1 MKKGLKIVLLTS
13 VLALAGVST
22 TAACLSASIN
32 QPAITVYAEEEFEQK
47 AYTLTDGETVLT
59 LTLLTETECSLRRQ
73 ILAEGKDETI
83 MATYV
88 RDGNIVTITYNEEQ
102 IVIEVNDE
110 TMTFG
115 EYIPPVV
122 GDEENVFEELW
133 SKFEAWKETYLV
145 PLLSGVSITTI
156 VTLLINVILTIVRE
170 KRATKREN
178 TASEEHEHAEAL
190 IAQAYAVIALV
201 KDVFEHIKT
210 QVLQNDALKQL
221 IENKLNELEKL
232 LNKNSRE
239 ITKINKIEPILKILV
254 QIQGKLALVN
264 ENAIASGITAD
275 INELIRLAKEF

>member
-1 MKKGLKIVLLTS
+1 MKKGLKFVLLTS

-32 QPAITVYAEEEFEQK
+32 QPAIAVYAEAAFEQK
-47 AYTLTDGETVLT
+47 AYTLTDGETVFT

-73 ILAEGKDETI
+73 NLTDGADETI

-88 RDGNIVTITYNEEQ
+88 REENVLTLTYNEQKIILEL
-102 IVIEVNDE
+102 NDE

-115 EYIPPVV
+115 EHIPTVEEETNIFEKLW
-122 GDEENVFEELW
+122 DE
-133 SKFEAWKETYLV
+133 FEAWKETYLV

-156 VTLLINVILTIVRE
+156 VTLLINVVLTIVRE
-170 KRATKREN
+170 KLARKREN
-178 TASEEHEHAEAL
+178 TAREEHEHAEAL
-190 IAQAYAVIALV
+190 IAQAYTVIALV
-201 KDVFEHIKT
+201 KEVFENVRT

-221 IENKLNELEKL
+221 VENKLIELEKI

-239 ITKINKIEPILKILV
+239 ISKINKIEPILKLLV
-254 QIQGKLALVN
+254 QIQGKLALVS